1 MFTYIHMYIYSTD
14 IVSFFSFKCNPETA
28 SVVLKL
34 RNSLRRLLIKKAL
47 YPSPIEEDSFEN
59 KLIKYVGALLCLILS
74 FNYGFFLN
82 LNRAIEML
90 ISIDDSIDDDYDYM
104 NSEEICD

>member
-1 MFTYIHMYIYSTD
+1 MFD
-14 IVSFFSFKCNPETA
+14 
-28 SVVLKL
+28 
-34 RNSLRRLLIKKAL
+34 
-47 YPSPIEEDSFEN
+47 N
-59 KLIKYVGALLCLILS
+59 KLQLS
-74 FNYGFFLN
+74 FFFLN